1 MTMLHECRATHVL
14 WVILTQNSV
23 VTFVFKFDL
32 RKSHSQVKLDQISKF
47 KNFLQKHMYSRV
59 EKEPTPHNQGGL
71 PRLAG
76 LAVLGG

>member
-1 MTMLHECRATHVL
+1 MRRIRADRPTGAYLEQHARTPTGESAAYHYPQYVY
-14 WVILTQNSV
+14 TYMY
-23 VTFVFKFDL
+23 L
-32 RKSHSQVKLDQISKF
+32 R
-47 KNFLQKHMYSRV
+47 YSRE